1 MRVLLIAAVLGTV
14 AYPTFATT
22 TIDCRKLKIKAELT
36 ATAAESLDDRVRTLP
51 GAFDWKN
58 STSQQRDEVR
68 ETREAAKAQWKEVEM
83 YANIYHAFC
92 KD

>member
-51 GAFDWKN
+51 GAFD
-58 STSQQRDEVR
+58 
-68 ETREAAKAQWKEVEM
+68 
-83 YANIYHAFC
+83 
-92 KD
+92 

>member
-22 TIDCRKLKIKAELT
+22 TDCRKLKIKAELI

-68 ETREAAKAQWKEVEM
+68 ETREAAKVQWKEVEM